1 MTTTISLTAS
11 SSGFAEDKEAAK
23 DIRINK
29 ILPALHRGDPV
40 VLDFRQ
46 VTFATQS
53 YIHALIGEPLRR
65 YQETALERLEFKNCS
80 PQLKSLV
87 RLVVDYSLGGFAEE
101 PTSLRPRVQKKKER
115 KLEKSRS

>member
-23 DIRINK
+23 EIRVSQ
-29 ILPALHRGDPV
+29 ILPNLERGDPV
-40 VLDFRQ
+40 ILDFAK
-46 VTFATQS
+46 VTYATQS

-65 YQETALERLEFKNCS
+65 YQQAALDKLEFKNCS

-87 RLVVDYSLGGFAEE
+87 ELVVDYSLGGFAEE
-101 PTSLRPRVQKKKER
+101 PTSTKQRARR
-115 KLEKSRS
+115 KVR